1 MKVIV
6 QIPCYNEEKTLPDTI
21 AGIPKEMEG
30 VDQVEILVID
40 DGSRDATF
48 QVARDLGVTHII
60 RHRRNRG
67 LATSFRDGLEYALRH
82 GADIIVNTDGDNQ
95 YAGKDIPKLI
105 QPILDG
111 KADVVVGDREV
122 LKVSYFPWSK
132 KMLSRLGS
140 SVVRKLAGVEIP
152 DAVSGFRA
160 ISREAALQIN
170 IVSSFSYTIE
180 MLLQCGRKRLAVQSV
195 PVGVNAKLRE
205 SRLFR
210 SIPQFIAYSLTTL
223 LRIFAMMR
231 PLRVFMFI
239 GMILSMIGGGAIL
252 RFVYFY
258 YAEGGGGHL
267 QSLVIGGSVLLM
279 GFITFLIGM
288 LADLISF
295 NRQLIEMNLETSKR
309 MELELYKMNKKLD
322 KQTQ

>member
-1 MKVIV
+1 
-6 QIPCYNEEKTLPDTI
+6 
-21 AGIPKEMEG
+21 
-30 VDQVEILVID
+30 
-40 DGSRDATF
+40 
-48 QVARDLGVTHII
+48 
-60 RHRRNRG
+60 
-67 LATSFRDGLEYALRH
+67 
-82 GADIIVNTDGDNQ
+82 
-95 YAGKDIPKLI
+95 
-105 QPILDG
+105 
-111 KADVVVGDREV
+111 
-122 LKVSYFPWSK
+122 
-132 KMLSRLGS
+132 MLSRLGS